1 MQKGAIDIGN
11 TRVKFLINNSY
22 ASFLIDENF
31 EFNLFSFIAN
41 ALIPNFKQSF
51 NEEVTLDKLTSSL
64 QEYLIST
71 PLLFGISYVNRTNL
85 SKVETTLSKLININ
99 LIDIKPIAEKRE
111 ILWYDIEAGF
121 GIDRA
126 LGIIGAMNYSEP
138 PFITVDCGTA
148 LTINPVTKDKV
159 SLGGTISAGVFLQL
173 YALTEKAE
181 QLKNIKLSYYNIV
194 SGKDTNHCISSGIIY
209 GIAGTIKNIYYKI
222 VEQEFAEYRNVPV
235 FLTGG
240 ASDYIM
246 LALNDWEVELIH
258 NKTLVLE
265 GILKL
270 I

>member
-11 TRVKFLINNSY
+11 TRVKFLVNSSY
-22 ASFLIDENF
+22 ASFIIDENF
-31 EFNLFSFIAN
+31 EFNLFYFLAD
-41 ALIPNFKQSF
+41 ALIPNFLK
-51 NEEVTLDKLTSSL
+51 NIVKEIAIEKLTSFL
-64 QEYLIST
+64 QEYLT
-71 PLLFGISYVNRTNL
+71 DNPLLFGISYVNKMNL
-85 SKVETTLSKLININ
+85 SKVETALSKLNNIN

-138 PFITVDCGTA
+138 PLITVDCGTA
-148 LTINPVTKDKV
+148 LTINPVTKDRV

-173 YALTEKAE
+173 YALLEKAE
-181 QLKNIKLSYYNIV
+181 QLKNVKLSYYDIV

-209 GIAGTIKNIYYKI
+209 GMAGAIKNIYYKI
-222 VEQEFAEYRNVPV
+222 VEQEFAEYDYIPV

-240 ASDYIM
+240 ASDLITP
-246 LALNDWEVELIH
+246 ALSDWEIELIH